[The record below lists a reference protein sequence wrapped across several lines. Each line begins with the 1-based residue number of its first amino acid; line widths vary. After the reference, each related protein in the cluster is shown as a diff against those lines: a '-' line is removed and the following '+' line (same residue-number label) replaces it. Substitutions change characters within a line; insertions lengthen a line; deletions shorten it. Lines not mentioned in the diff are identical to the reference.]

1 MDEEPAPNEADRAP
15 APEADE
21 AAEDR
26 REKET
31 APIDED
37 ITGEV
42 NAAVPP
48 GDERST

>member
-1 MDEEPAPNEADRAP
+1 MHEEAPPAEADRAP
-15 APEADE
+15 APEPDE
-21 AAEDR
+21 AAGDG

-37 ITGEV
+37 VTGEV